1 MKNKLTKKRK
11 KNKDIENF
19 INKKRTSHKIKITKN
34 LLGEKNK
41 ENKKISFFTLSRN
54 NKSNQRNIYYKKNI
68 IKNNSM
74 PNINTKALNIS
85 QNHISINKS
94 NDIKINA
101 NKNNKNFSLYKT
113 TTNFKNIQTNMN
125 SKFYNVNISKEYNLS
140 KNNKV
145 SFGKSLK
152 QILINNIKEIIESK
166 GNIIQKIK
174 RKNYSTILYRTGYN
188 NYNNFDLHKKIFDL
202 KLVELYE
209 KYKKMLTEYRN
220 KRIEELKPTLE
231 LKRREMK
238 IKMPLLI
245 KGYNKKD
252 LDIYYTRD
260 ICDLDYQNYYNKNQL
275 NLKDI
280 LENHNKNNRREYISG
295 NIPFFLLTK
304 STYKPTFKKI
314 LSQNINN
321 KIQKEVHS
329 LYTKML

>member
-19 INKKRTSHKIKITKN
+19 MNKKRESHKIKITKN
-34 LLGEKNK
+34 LSGEKIK
-41 ENKKISFFTLSRN
+41 EKKKLSFFTLSRN
-54 NKSNQRNIYYKKNI
+54 NKNNQRNIYYDKNI

-94 NDIKINA
+94 NDIKVNA
-101 NKNNKNFSLYKT
+101 NKNNKNFNPYKT

-125 SKFYNVNISKEYNLS
+125 SKFYNVNISKEYNS
-140 KNNKV
+140 CKNNKV

-174 RKNYSTILYRTGYN
+174 RKNYSTILYRSGYN
-188 NYNNFDLHKKIFDL
+188 NNNNFDLHKKIFDL

-220 KRIEELKPTLE
+220 KRIEELNPTLE

>member
-1 MKNKLTKKRK
+1 MKNKLNKKRK

-19 INKKRTSHKIKITKN
+19 MNKKRTSHKIKITKN
-34 LLGEKNK
+34 LSGEKIK
-41 ENKKISFFTLSRN
+41 EKKKLSFFTLSRN
-54 NKSNQRNIYYKKNI
+54 NKNNQRNIDYNKNN

-94 NDIKINA
+94 SDIKVNA
-101 NKNNKNFSLYKT
+101 NRNNKNLNPYKT
-113 TTNFKNIQTNMN
+113 TTNFKNIQTMN
-125 SKFYNVNISKEYNLS
+125 SKFDNINISKEYNS
-140 KNNKV
+140 NKNNKI

-174 RKNYSTILYRTGYN
+174 RKNYSTILYRSGYN
-188 NYNNFDLHKKIFDL
+188 NNNFDLHKKIFDL

-220 KRIEELKPTLE
+220 KRIEELNPTLE
-231 LKRREMK
+231 LKRQEMK

-260 ICDLDYQNYYNKNQL
+260 ICDLDYQKYYNKNQL

-304 STYKPTFKKI
+304 SIYKPTFKKI

>member
-19 INKKRTSHKIKITKN
+19 MNNKRTSHKIKITKN
-34 LLGEKNK
+34 LSGEKIK
-41 ENKKISFFTLSRN
+41 EKKKLSFFTLSRN
-54 NKSNQRNIYYKKNI
+54 NKNNQRNIDYNKNN

-74 PNINTKALNIS
+74 PNIHTKALNIS

-94 NDIKINA
+94 SDIKVNA
-101 NKNNKNFSLYKT
+101 NRNNKNLNPYKT
-113 TTNFKNIQTNMN
+113 TTNFKNIQTMN
-125 SKFYNVNISKEYNLS
+125 SKFDNINISKEYNS
-140 KNNKV
+140 NKNNKI

-174 RKNYSTILYRTGYN
+174 RKNYSTILYRSGYN
-188 NYNNFDLHKKIFDL
+188 NNNNFDLHKQIFDL

-220 KRIEELKPTLE
+220 KKIEELNPTLE
-231 LKRREMK
+231 LKRQEMK

-245 KGYNKKD
+245 RGYNKKD

-304 STYKPTFKKI
+304 SIYKPTFKKI
-314 LSQNINN
+314 LSQNLNN

>member
-1 MKNKLTKKRK
+1 MKNKSTKKRK

-19 INKKRTSHKIKITKN
+19 MKKKRESHKIKITKN

-94 NDIKINA
+94 NDIKVNA
-101 NKNNKNFSLYKT
+101 NKNNKNFNPYKT

-174 RKNYSTILYRTGYN
+174 RKNYSTILYRSGYN
-188 NYNNFDLHKKIFDL
+188 NNNFDLHKKIFDL

-209 KYKKMLTEYRN
+209 KYKKMITEYRN
-220 KRIEELKPTLE
+220 KRIEELSPTLE
-231 LKRREMK
+231 LKRQEMK

-260 ICDLDYQNYYNKNQL
+260 ICDLDYQKYYNKNQL

>member
-1 MKNKLTKKRK
+1 MKNKLNKKRK

-19 INKKRTSHKIKITKN
+19 MNKKRTSHKIKITKN
-34 LLGEKNK
+34 LSVEKNK
-41 ENKKISFFTLSRN
+41 EKKKLSFFTLSRN
-54 NKSNQRNIYYKKNI
+54 NKNNQRNIDYNKNN

-94 NDIKINA
+94 SDIKVNA
-101 NKNNKNFSLYKT
+101 NRNNKNLNPYKT
-113 TTNFKNIQTNMN
+113 TTNFKNIQTMN
-125 SKFYNVNISKEYNLS
+125 SKFDNINISKEYNS
-140 KNNKV
+140 NKNNKI

-174 RKNYSTILYRTGYN
+174 RKNYSTILYRSGYN
-188 NYNNFDLHKKIFDL
+188 NNNFDLHKKIFDL

-220 KRIEELKPTLE
+220 KRIEELNPTLE
-231 LKRREMK
+231 LKRQEMK

-260 ICDLDYQNYYNKNQL
+260 ICDLDYQKYYNKNQL

-304 STYKPTFKKI
+304 SIYKPTFKKI